1 MATYTELRDLFGDGD
16 LQKKIQVAVVE
27 AARLVLKSED
37 TGTPFD
43 QTAGAHDDRLVWA
56 ARALSNTTRTA
67 ENVWKFVLAENKGAT
82 VVQIQDASDTAI
94 QTNVNGAVDGL
105 AQAIKNEAALGSG
118 A

>member
-1 MATYTELRDLFGDGD
+1 MATYTELTDLFGDGD
-16 LQKKIQVAVVE
+16 LQKKVKFAVVE
-27 AARLVLKSED
+27 AARIVLKSED

-56 ARALSNTTRTA
+56 ARALSSTSRTA
-67 ENVWKFVLAENKGAT
+67 EDVWKFVLAENKGAS
-82 VVQIQDASDTAI
+82 VAQIQGADDATI

-105 AQAIKNEAALGSG
+105 ARAVKLG